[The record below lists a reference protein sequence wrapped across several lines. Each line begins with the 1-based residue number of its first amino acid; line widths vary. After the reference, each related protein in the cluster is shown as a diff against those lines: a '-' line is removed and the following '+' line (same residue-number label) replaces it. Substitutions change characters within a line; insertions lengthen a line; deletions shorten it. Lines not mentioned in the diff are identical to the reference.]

1 MSDQI
6 LRVVV
11 VLVVALVA
19 LLVALVAHRLARPV
33 HPQITVGEVGD
44 RPGVV
49 LFTSTDCSN
58 CKDAIA
64 LLKEESVS
72 FREITHDLEP
82 QRFESWT
89 VLAVPLTVVLDVDG
103 GVVEMMSGVPR
114 QRALRKAI
122 RAAGIVHG

>member
-6 LRVVV
+6 VRVVV

-19 LLVALVAHRLARPV
+19 LLVALVARRLTRPV

-72 FREITHDLEP
+72 FREITHELEP

-103 GVVEMMSGVPR
+103 GVVEVMSGVPR
-114 QRALRKAI
+114 RRALRKAI